1 MSEQSYSTTF
11 TVGALFHS
19 ESVRVIAEMEE
30 FERNVLYPPATELV
44 DFDLD
49 DGVEVNYLRFYLV
62 LMKIVGLEA
71 RVE

>member
-30 FERNVLYPPATELV
+30 YEREALL
-44 DFDLD
+44 
-49 DGVEVNYLRFYLV
+49 EVIRKGNR
-62 LMKIVGLEA
+62 IQI
-71 RVE
+71 